1 MVDKDVR
8 SQLVRALEDW
18 DVVAATTCLSEPGVE
33 DWVAGNSMDLVPIIA
48 QHLTQHTEEAGPHM
62 THCCQDLLVML
73 AHKGSPKEN
82 LVALLEQLDSFQAT
96 VSVRRV
102 LPGLAVVLT
111 RIKKASMSVSWAW
124 ALSTV
129 SCHLRTCPAPDN
141 LGMEGVER
149 MAIDHTEEARE
160 SIHLLD
166 AVTDFIDPLVQIVRT
181 SNEEKDNKNRK
192 SVLLQFLLC
201 ALAHPLAPLSQH
213 PELDQAGLLVY
224 PASHLAATKIVTAIG
239 HLTSNILEDVINFHM
254 SNENLVGQEEPQ
266 AESSVPTFLYLLL
279 GEGLCVDRIPA
290 VYTKLFLL
298 QRSSS
303 HIVYLLKQT
312 QEIKVHKGLLLLEK
326 LLLSIPPC
334 SLPHTE
340 SENPTLVSILSP
352 LVTVIVYQ
360 NIAELRK
367 LGFSCYTKFVCMFSL
382 SGRYSLYNHL
392 LNTVNHSGLLG
403 WTISSLKDSLALSLA
418 STSHHP
424 EYTGSSLARLVL
436 PLFTLSH
443 GAQTDLLEVSDEVLA
458 TINFA
463 HFLLVRDRENMTGIQ
478 DRKEE
483 IRAWVG
489 QLEEGL
495 KMSTAHYE
503 QRLKEP
509 CDGSGASVTVGGR
522 ELPAMDEKKMKEVVT
537 SALNTFSLI
546 QFNLVRVKECVEF

>member
-1 MVDKDVR
+1 M
-8 SQLVRALEDW
+8 
-18 DVVAATTCLSEPGVE
+18 
-33 DWVAGNSMDLVPIIA
+33 
-48 QHLTQHTEEAGPHM
+48 
-62 THCCQDLLVML
+62 
-73 AHKGSPKEN
+73 
-82 LVALLEQLDSFQAT
+82 
-96 VSVRRV
+96 
-102 LPGLAVVLT
+102 
-111 RIKKASMSVSWAW
+111 
-124 ALSTV
+124 
-129 SCHLRTCPAPDN
+129 
-141 LGMEGVER
+141 
-149 MAIDHTEEARE
+149 
-160 SIHLLD
+160 
-166 AVTDFIDPLVQIVRT
+166 
-181 SNEEKDNKNRK
+181 
-192 SVLLQFLLC
+192 
-201 ALAHPLAPLSQH
+201 
-213 PELDQAGLLVY
+213 
-224 PASHLAATKIVTAIG
+224 
-239 HLTSNILEDVINFHM
+239 
-254 SNENLVGQEEPQ
+254 
-266 AESSVPTFLYLLL
+266 
-279 GEGLCVDRIPA
+279 IPA

-522 ELPAMDEKKMKEVVT
+522 ELPAMDEKKMKEVVA

-546 QFNLVRVKECVEF
+546 QFNLVRVKECVEI